1 MINEQGLIK
10 IEQIANYSTL
20 KKKQHEWM
28 TGFVTTPAGNIPLV
42 STALSPKDITGRWKA
57 RWGIERMNY
66 TVDPGLYAVGNPD
79 SSSPVFV
86 SPNYKMTFDF
96 LRKDLDTISGWILAL
111 DTKGINVWCAAG
123 KGTFGTDELI
133 NRINMVHLGDIV
145 EHRELIV
152 PQLGAP
158 GVAAHKVKKASGF
171 NVNYGPVLSRD
182 IAAFL
187 ANNKKATESMRRVP
201 FTLKERAALIPMEL
215 IPSLKLLPY
224 IFFSLIVI
232 QLIKYGNFE
241 AKDLL
246 LLLPFAGAIFM
257 GTVLFQLLLPW
268 VPFRSFVL
276 KGWILGLLWSY
287 IAASLMEFENWQATG
302 WYFLLPP
309 ITSFLAENFTGAT
322 TFTHLSG
329 VKLELKYGLPVM
341 LVSVITG
348 IVLQFL

>member
-1 MINEQGLIK
+1 MNNNGLIT
-10 IEQIANYSTL
+10 IEQISCCGAG
-20 KKKQHEWM
+20 KVKQEEWM
-28 TGFVTTPAGNIPLV
+28 TGFVTTSAGKIPVV
-42 STALSPKDITGRWKA
+42 STDLSGKDITGRWKA
-57 RWGIERMNY
+57 RWGIGRMKY
-66 TVDPGLYAVGNPD
+66 TIEPGLYAVGNPD

-86 SPNYKMTFDF
+86 SANYKMSFDF
-96 LRKDLDTISGWILAL
+96 LRKDLDTISGWILVL

-133 NRINMVHLGDIV
+133 KRIALVHLGDIV

-171 NVNYGPVLSRD
+171 NVNYGPVLSKD
-182 IAAFL
+182 IAAYL
-187 ANNKKATESMRRVP
+187 ADSKKKTDSMRRVP
-201 FTLKERAALIPMEL
+201 FTIKDRAALIPMEL

-232 QLIKYGNFE
+232 QLIKYGNFA

-246 LLLPFAGAIFM
+246 LLFPFAGAIIM

-268 VPFRSFVL
+268 IPFRAFVI

-287 IAASLMEFENWQATG
+287 LVVSFMKFEHWQAVG

-309 ITSFLAENFTGAT
+309 ITSFLAENFTGST

-329 VKLELKYGLPVM
+329 VKLELRYGLPVM